1 MKWVKHNLHQRRS
14 LAQHFLIG
22 MRIRWAYVSLCRQ
35 IYRWHPNDMKSFIN
49 KKLLI
54 DLVSRLIAKL
64 NEQTNRDTTDFKA
77 NSWLATA
84 ENKNV

>member
-1 MKWVKHNLHQRRS
+1 
-14 LAQHFLIG
+14 
-22 MRIRWAYVSLCRQ
+22 
-35 IYRWHPNDMKSFIN
+35 MKSFIN